1 MTVRFQRLLLIIF
14 SLIFLTSAI
23 LLILFNYK
31 KNLVFFYTPS
41 ELMNSDSAINDIVRI
56 GGFVEKNSI
65 INKGNNS
72 YNFIITD
79 NQNKVLVEYSGLLPD
94 LFKEEQ
100 GVVIEGKL
108 KSDFTI
114 HAFTVF
120 AKHDENYMPASI
132 QKQLQNNQYWKKN
145 YK

>member
-1 MTVRFQRLLLIIF
+1 MTARFQRLLLILF

-31 KNLVFFYTPS
+31 KNLIFFYTPS
-41 ELMNSDSAINDIVRI
+41 ELINSDSAINDVVRI

-65 INKGNNS
+65 INKGNSS

-79 NQNKVLVEYSGLLPD
+79 NKNKVLVEYNGLLPD

-108 KSDFTI
+108 ISDFTI
-114 HAFTVF
+114 HAITVF

-132 QKQLQNNQYWKKN
+132 QKQLQNNQYWKQN

>member
-108 KSDFTI
+108 KLNLTI
-114 HAFTVF
+114 HAITVF

-132 QKQLQNNQYWKKN
+132 QKQLQNNQYWKQN

>member
-1 MTVRFQRLLLIIF
+1 MTVRFQRLLFILF
-14 SLIFLTSAI
+14 SLIFLISAI
-23 LLILFNYK
+23 LLILFNSK
-31 KNLVFFYTPS
+31 KNLVFFFTPS
-41 ELMNSDSAINDIVRI
+41 ELINSDSAINDIVRI

-79 NQNKVLVEYSGLLPD
+79 NSNKVLVEYIGILPD
-94 LFKEEQ
+94 LFKEEK
-100 GVVIEGKL
+100 GVVIEGTL

-132 QKQLQNNQYWKKN
+132 QKKLQNNQYWKKN
-145 YK
+145 YE

>member
-1 MTVRFQRLLLIIF
+1 MTARFQRLLLILF

-31 KNLVFFYTPS
+31 KNLIFFYTPS
-41 ELMNSDSAINDIVRI
+41 ELINSDSAINDVVRI

-108 KSDFTI
+108 ISDFTI
-114 HAFTVF
+114 HAITVF

-132 QKQLQNNQYWKKN
+132 QKQLQNNQYWKQN